1 MKNQTIKHTLL
12 KSDNEKKFLDTRPNS
27 LQPHCELTRGY
38 IWFLADLYFPKY
50 KSNVFRTEMHKGI
63 PILEK
68 KETIFANK
76 CSISQAGYEDQSGN
90 PLTSSRIICFKVALL
105 VDTQ

>member
-1 MKNQTIKHTLL
+1 MKKFPGFNISDSANYSQNNLKNQTIKHTLL

-27 LQPHCELTRGY
+27 LQPHCELTREY

-68 KETIFANK
+68 KRN
-76 CSISQAGYEDQSGN
+76 N
-90 PLTSSRIICFKVALL
+90 IC
-105 VDTQ
+105 Q

>member
-27 LQPHCELTRGY
+27 LQPHWELTRGY

-68 KETIFANK
+68 KKQYLPINVASVRQDTKINPETH
-76 CSISQAGYEDQSGN
+76 
-90 PLTSSRIICFKVALL
+90 
-105 VDTQ
+105 